1 MRAYI
6 IAAAAALALTAC
18 GKTEPAADVAATPAP
33 AAEAPAPDMSAMD
46 HDMSTADAADD
57 ANTTETPDGFTFHT
71 YPAKTESVH
80 LPSAGAG
87 SWTAT
92 ASDAALVAFGAAA
105 DAAMP
110 DGATHHV
117 VKVDTKASGNAVV
130 TFERRET
137 ADAAAPV
144 VETRTNNFMIH

>member
-6 IAAAAALALTAC
+6 IAAAAALALAAC
-18 GKTEPAADVAATPAP
+18 QKTEPAAEVAATPAP
-33 AAEAPAPDMSAMD
+33 AAEAPAHDMATMD

-57 ANTTETPDGFTFHT
+57 ANTAETPDGFTFHT

-80 LPSAGAG
+80 LPVGN
-87 SWTAT
+87 WTAI
-92 ASDAALVAFGAAA
+92 ASDALLVAVGAAA
-105 DAAMP
+105 DEAMP

-117 VKVDTKASGNAVV
+117 VKVDTKASGNADVK
-130 TFERRET
+130 FERRET

-144 VETRTNNFMIH
+144 VETRTIHFMIH